1 MTQSARHSSISTVWK
16 SATTDHV
23 ADTNHVINWSE
34 TKVIDNETDYYKRWI
49 KEAVHIRKR
58 RGATMNRDEGQYHL
72 THVYDEH
79 LLPKDKKI
87 NWQHQNALKRR
98 WQ

>member
-1 MTQSARHSSISTVWK
+1 MLTRSAHHSSFSTVWK

-72 THVYDEH
+72 SHVYDEL
-79 LLPKDKKI
+79 LLPKRTGNTKTPSSVGGS
-87 NWQHQNALKRR
+87 R
-98 WQ
+98 